1 MENRNRTTSLLL
13 RALWIAALPSVL
25 GVPGAQIQPPL
36 PAYKFE
42 VAVIKP
48 SDSHSAGVWLIPEP
62 GGGFRAQNVVVRQL
76 IKNAYYIRDQ
86 QLTGGPAWIKT
97 DRYDITAKPEET
109 EPAPLGTAMSPVRAA
124 SHMARHRQRI
134 QALLRDRF
142 GLVLGTETRV
152 QPFYSLKLAKTGN
165 KMDAAG
171 DRDGDPVARMGNGRL
186 TMTTDMKGIA
196 AMLTDIVGRPVIDE
210 TGLSG
215 HYNVKL
221 EWTPDTVDAG
231 EGGGSIFTAVK
242 EQLGLQL
249 ESKKGPVPV
258 FVIEKIER
266 PSEN

>member
-1 MENRNRTTSLLL
+1 M
-13 RALWIAALPSVL
+13 LP
-25 GVPGAQIQPPL
+25 PP

-48 SDSHSAGVWLIPEP
+48 SDPHSADVWLIPEP
-62 GGGFRAQNVVVRQL
+62 HGGFRSQNVVVWQL

-86 QLTGGPAWIKT
+86 QLTGGPPWIRT
-97 DRYDITAKPEET
+97 DRYDITAKPEEI
-109 EPAPLGTAMSPVRAA
+109 EMAPLGTATNPGGVA
-124 SHMARHRQRI
+124 SHMVRHRQRI

-152 QPFYSLKLAKTGN
+152 KPFYALKLAKGGN
-165 KMDAAG
+165 KMEVAG
-171 DRDGDPVARMGNGRL
+171 DRDGSPVARMGIGRL
-186 TMTTDMKGIA
+186 TVTTDMKGIA
-196 AMLTDIVGRPVIDE
+196 AMLTDIVGRTVIDE
-210 TGLSG
+210 TGLTE
-215 HYNVKL
+215 HYHVKL
-221 EWTPDTVDAG
+221 EWTPDTADIA

-258 FVIEKIER
+258 FVVEKIER